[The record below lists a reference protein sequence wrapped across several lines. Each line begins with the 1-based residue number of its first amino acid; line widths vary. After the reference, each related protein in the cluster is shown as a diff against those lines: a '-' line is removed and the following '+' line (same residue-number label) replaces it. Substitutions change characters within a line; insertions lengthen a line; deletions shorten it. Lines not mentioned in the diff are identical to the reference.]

1 MGIDWGIALGA
12 GVQSGIKTY
21 DALTNIERQQLAL
34 KKEKQEQEQEQ
45 AFQESIK
52 QQYGVK
58 NPEGGIAT
66 GQAFD
71 QGVKYETPDV
81 QEAVKNQVSSLTPEQ
96 QQEVFRKLKGSSV
109 DVRGQAIPAAEVPA
123 DASAVQGGV
132 PPAPTAK
139 PGLDL
144 GQVQVYKG
152 KGGETLATTE
162 GKARA
167 PEQIMRGV
175 MDDMYKTGNMAGYQK
190 AAAVYKMA
198 REVSM
203 SDATDKI
210 MEDAR
215 SKTEQFQDTLD
226 KHGMVGAVEKL
237 GGEFAKS
244 GIKLSVV
251 KGPGGKDAVAV
262 LGPDGKPQQTFTS
275 SAQVMDAFSELIG
288 KHTMNQLMK
297 VPGHNPKDLMSMMKD
312 KATGTYYDK
321 KGMLDEIMQPYQI
334 QALQAQTAHHQ
345 ASAGAATASMNSL
358 GAPIGTDKD
367 GAPIFQSKNGP
378 VYGDKKPVD
387 PRAEITPWTQQRGF
401 TPQLSTQNV
410 IVKGA
415 DGKDTTMPVQIVS
428 SMSREGVPTNKV
440 YGLDGKEVTD
450 PSVIKQIGVKQAP
463 KELTET
469 QKIVLDNA
477 VKTYFAK
484 LNEMGDK
491 VTLAQQLTLA
501 KRLGLRPEDVGL
513 PAQTQTQSALTG
525 APNVPVD
532 QGGLGA
538 PRGSTP
544 TANNPAAPRT
554 AIPTAPPAPTAAP
567 LPERIAQAVNNP
579 QAMSVL
585 AIEAKEQIPILQS
598 KIENARKVI
607 PNLPA
612 ASQATMQQQIAESER
627 MLQLYQGVLQQ
638 RAART
643 GLPN

>member
-12 GVQSGIKTY
+12 GAQSAVKTY
-21 DALTNIERQQLAL
+21 DNLTSIERQELAI

-45 AFQESIK
+45 AFQNSIK
-52 QQYGVK
+52 QQYTVK
-58 NPEGGIAT
+58 NPEGGVAS

-71 QGVKYETPDV
+71 QGIKYETPDV
-81 QEAVKNQVSSLTPEQ
+81 QEAVKSQVSSLTPEQ
-96 QQEVFRKLKGSSV
+96 QQEVFRKLKGTSV
-109 DVRGQAIPAAEVPA
+109 DVRGQAIPTAAA
-123 DASAVQGGV
+123 DMGTVQGGV
-132 PPAPTAK
+132 PAAPTTK

-152 KGGETLATTE
+152 KGGENLATTE

-175 MDDMYKTGNMAGYQK
+175 MDDMYKSGNMAGYQK

-215 SKTEQFQDTLD
+215 SKTEEFQDTLD
-226 KHGMVGAVEKL
+226 KYGMVGAVDKL
-237 GGEFAKS
+237 GSEFAKS

-251 KGPGGKDAVAV
+251 KGPGGKDTVAV

-275 SAQVMDAFSELIG
+275 SAQVMDAFSDLMG

-312 KATGTYYDK
+312 KSQGTYYDK
-321 KGMLDEIMQPYQI
+321 KGMLDEIIQPYQI
-334 QALQAQTAHHQ
+334 QALQAQTNAAN
-345 ASAGAATASMNSL
+345 ASAGASAASANSL

-378 VYGDKKPVD
+378 VYGDKKPID
-387 PRAEITPWTQQRGF
+387 PKAEITPWTQQKGF

-410 IVKGA
+410 ITKGA
-415 DGKDTTMPVQIVS
+415 DGKESIMPVQIVS
-428 SMSREGVPTNKV
+428 SMGRDGVPVNKV
-440 YGLDGKEVTD
+440 YDMGGKEISD
-450 PSVIKQIGVKQAP
+450 PTVIKQLGVKQEP
-463 KELTET
+463 KQLTESE
-469 QKIVLDNA
+469 KLLIPKWPEVLRDLGPKA
-477 VKTYFAK
+477 
-484 LNEMGDK
+484 
-491 VTLAQQLTLA
+491 TLAQKIQAA
-501 KRLGLRPEDVGL
+501 KDLGIRPEVLGL
-513 PAQTQTQSALTG
+513 PAQPETQSRLNG

-538 PRGSTP
+538 PRSGNTP
-544 TANNPAAPRT
+544 TANNPAAPKS
-554 AIPTAPPAPTAAP
+554 AIPPAPPSAAP
-567 LPERIAQAVNNP
+567 LPQRIAEAVNNP
-579 QAMSVL
+579 QAMATL

-598 KIENARKVI
+598 KIENAKSVI
-607 PNLPA
+607 PKLPA
-612 ASQATMQQQIAESER
+612 AQQATMQQQIVESER

>member
-1 MGIDWGIALGA
+1 MAIDWGIALGA

-45 AFQESIK
+45 AFQDSIK
-52 QQYGVK
+52 QQYTVK
-58 NPEGGIAT
+58 NPEGGIAA

-71 QGVKYETPDV
+71 QGIKYEAPDV
-81 QEAVKNQVSSLTPEQ
+81 QEAVKGQVSSLTPEQ

-109 DVRGQAIPAAEVPA
+109 DVRGQAIPAAEPTA
-123 DASAVQGGV
+123 DMGAVQGGV
-132 PPAPTAK
+132 PAASTAK

-210 MEDAR
+210 MDEAR

-226 KHGMVGAVEKL
+226 KYGMVGAVEKL
-237 GGEFAKS
+237 GSEFAKN

-251 KGPGGKDAVAV
+251 KGKDGKDTVAV
-262 LGPDGKPQQTFTS
+262 LGPDGKPQQTFAS
-275 SAQVMDAFSELIG
+275 SAQVMDAFSDLMG

-297 VPGHNPKDLMSMMKD
+297 VPGANPKDLMSMMKD
-312 KATGTYYDK
+312 KAQGTYYDK
-321 KGMLDEIMQPYQI
+321 RATFDEIMMPYQI
-334 QALQAQTAHHQ
+334 QESQARTASYQ
-345 ASAGAATASMNSL
+345 ASAGASAASANSL

-387 PRAEITPWTQQRGF
+387 PKAEITPWTQQRGF

-415 DGKDTTMPVQIVS
+415 DGKDTTLPVQIVS
-428 SMSREGVPTNKV
+428 
-440 YGLDGKEVTD
+440 
-450 PSVIKQIGVKQAP
+450 
-463 KELTET
+463 
-469 QKIVLDNA
+469 
-477 VKTYFAK
+477 
-484 LNEMGDK
+484 
-491 VTLAQQLTLA
+491 
-501 KRLGLRPEDVGL
+501 
-513 PAQTQTQSALTG
+513 
-525 APNVPVD
+525 
-532 QGGLGA
+532 
-538 PRGSTP
+538 
-544 TANNPAAPRT
+544 
-554 AIPTAPPAPTAAP
+554 
-567 LPERIAQAVNNP
+567 
-579 QAMSVL
+579 
-585 AIEAKEQIPILQS
+585 
-598 KIENARKVI
+598 
-607 PNLPA
+607 
-612 ASQATMQQQIAESER
+612 
-627 MLQLYQGVLQQ
+627 
-638 RAART
+638 
-643 GLPN
+643 